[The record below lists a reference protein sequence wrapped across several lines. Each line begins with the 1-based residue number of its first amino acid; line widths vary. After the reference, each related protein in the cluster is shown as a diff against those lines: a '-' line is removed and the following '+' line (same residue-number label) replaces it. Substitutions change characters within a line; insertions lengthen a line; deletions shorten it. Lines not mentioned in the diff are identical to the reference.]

1 MSNEKFRFQTFK
13 GKALLEKLSSLSHL
27 PHRERAKQC
36 GYSTIMYMDNGRK
49 KIQLNLSDFYDA
61 ILEARKEERHQPKR
75 FDAVLGGQTPPV
87 ESVVLGGI
95 EGVKMLNC

>member
-27 PHRERAKQC
+27 PHHERAKQC
-36 GYSTIMYMDNGRK
+36 GYSRIMYTDNGRQ

-61 ILEARKEERHQPKR
+61 ILEARKQEGHQPKK
-75 FDAVLGGQTPPV
+75 FDAARLQQNSFTSCTFTNT
-87 ESVVLGGI
+87 ESPAYT
-95 EGVKMLNC
+95 